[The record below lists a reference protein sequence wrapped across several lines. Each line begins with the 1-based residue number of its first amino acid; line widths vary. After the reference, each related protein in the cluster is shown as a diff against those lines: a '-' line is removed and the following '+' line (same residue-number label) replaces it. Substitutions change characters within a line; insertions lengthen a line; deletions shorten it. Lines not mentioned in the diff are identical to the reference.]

1 MSDLELK
8 KTAMAP
14 RRWIELCRKL
24 EKQHPNDPDAILRP
38 RGTRFFDDSNG
49 TALNHTSYRFFI
61 VPGGRYLVR
70 YLARYSP
77 GRISVLDLGYTSS
90 ADIKEIASFR
100 LEAEYDLQWTTPL
113 TVQATPDGM
122 GLTIFLSNV

>member
-49 TALNHTSYRFFI
+49 TAFNHNSCRFFLA
-61 VPGGRYLVR
+61 PGGRYLVR
-70 YLARYSP
+70 YSPRYSP
-77 GRISVLDLGYTSS
+77 GRISVLDLGYASS
-90 ADIKEIASFR
+90 ADIKEIASFAP
-100 LEAEYDLQWTTPL
+100 EAEYDIWTPL

-122 GLTIFLSNV
+122 GLTIVLSNV